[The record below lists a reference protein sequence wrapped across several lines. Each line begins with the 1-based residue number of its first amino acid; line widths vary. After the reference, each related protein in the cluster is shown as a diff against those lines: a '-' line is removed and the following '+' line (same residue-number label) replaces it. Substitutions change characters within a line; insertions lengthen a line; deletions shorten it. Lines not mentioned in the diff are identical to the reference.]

1 MSTSLSC
8 ASSSPRYV
16 ARPVFAR
23 VVDRGAPTTFVIAA
37 HVYSAQIIGHLP
49 IVGNPLQCAYQH
61 MHDSARADG

>member
-16 ARPVFAR
+16 ARPMCTR
-23 VVDRGAPTTFVIAA
+23 LVDRGALTTFVIAA
-37 HVYSAQIIGHLP
+37 HVYSSQIIGHLP
-49 IVGNPLQCAYQH
+49 IVGNPLQFAYQH